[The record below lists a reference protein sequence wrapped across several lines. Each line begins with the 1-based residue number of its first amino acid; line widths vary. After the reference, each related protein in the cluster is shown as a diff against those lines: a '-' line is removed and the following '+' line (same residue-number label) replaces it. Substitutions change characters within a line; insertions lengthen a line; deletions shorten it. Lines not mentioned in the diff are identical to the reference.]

1 MRMSK
6 LAIAAAGL
14 TLCAG
19 PALAQDADL
28 EDARC
33 IVIGYVVANQKD
45 GALPGAMI
53 ISYFQG
59 RIDGRGGIRRSE
71 PGATANRVAY
81 VVEDRAGAQRPL
93 PGHED
98 QLLVVGEAPHLSG
111 VQQGALHFRAGYRT
125 ASVPQARRA
134 AASSAGSS
142 VGTSSP
148 GRIPSA
154 P

>member
-59 RIDGRGGIRRSE
+59 RIDGRGGTLNLRDHDACERTSGRRRIRC
-71 PGATANRVAY
+71 
-81 VVEDRAGAQRPL
+81 
-93 PGHED
+93 
-98 QLLVVGEAPHLSG
+98 G
-111 VQQGALHFRAGYRT
+111 V
-125 ASVPQARRA
+125 
-134 AASSAGSS
+134 
-142 VGTSSP
+142 SP
-148 GRIPSA
+148 GITSRQPNGGWSSSSSRT
-154 P
+154 

>member
-59 RIDGRGGIRRSE
+59 RIDGRGGKLNLVETVRAEGMAFDKLTDPQKQAMGDKCMAQMNAARKALE
-71 PGATANRVAY
+71 GLTAK
-81 VVEDRAGAQRPL
+81 
-93 PGHED
+93 
-98 QLLVVGEAPHLSG
+98 
-111 VQQGALHFRAGYRT
+111 
-125 ASVPQARRA
+125 
-134 AASSAGSS
+134 
-142 VGTSSP
+142 
-148 GRIPSA
+148 
-154 P
+154 